1 MMGRIVGMLVTFA
14 IIGYL
19 FYAFFGS
26 NNRVKEAV
34 NSNPT
39 VKEQQKA
46 LKDETGVDATD
57 QKALMQYS
65 IDQAKQIQDYQNQA
79 PPQQ

>member
-1 MMGRIVGMLVTFA
+1 MMFRMMGTLVTFA
-14 IIGYL
+14 LIGYL
-19 FYAFFGS
+19 IYAFFGS
-26 NNRVKEAV
+26 NNRVKQAI

-39 VKEQQKA
+39 VKEQQQT
-46 LKDETGVDATD
+46 LKDATGVDATD

-79 PPQQ
+79 PPQ